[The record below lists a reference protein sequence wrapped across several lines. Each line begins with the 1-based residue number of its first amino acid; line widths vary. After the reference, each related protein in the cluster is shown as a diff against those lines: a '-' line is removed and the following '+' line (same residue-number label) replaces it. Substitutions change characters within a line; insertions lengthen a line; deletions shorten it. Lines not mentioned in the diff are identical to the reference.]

1 MAEENSEV
9 VAKKPSDGKGLIIV
23 LLIFVILL
31 IMVVAGGT
39 YFLLDKISHGSSG
52 NNSEQVHEEVPPAN
66 ITLPSGADAKFKAD
80 INDLVLNLTD
90 SRGREKILKL
100 SFSIRSGDAMIEQVV
115 QEYIAE
121 ITDVVITQVSSRSS
135 EELLTLGGK
144 NQLKDELISEINN
157 IINYVTRTNS
167 NVVDNILF
175 TAFIIK

>member
-1 MAEENSEV
+1 MADANEV
-9 VAKKPSDGKGLIIV
+9 VVKKSSDGKGLIIV
-23 LLIFVILL
+23 LLLFVILL

-39 YFLLDKISHGSSG
+39 YLLLDKISHGSSESS
-52 NNSEQVHEEVPPAN
+52 SEQVQEAPPTN